1 MRPQDVDGAGV
12 PALPERA
19 MDDRV
24 AHVNGLLQQVTDG
37 EDVWFVA
44 GPTAWCDD
52 ETISSSLAYRWDGVH
67 VYTPGAN
74 LIYETIARDL
84 LSIPVVQG

>member
-1 MRPQDVDGAGV
+1 
-12 PALPERA
+12 
-19 MDDRV
+19 
-24 AHVNGLLQQVTDG
+24 
-37 EDVWFVA
+37 VA

>member
-1 MRPQDVDGAGV
+1 
-12 PALPERA
+12 
-19 MDDRV
+19 
-24 AHVNGLLQQVTDG
+24 
-37 EDVWFVA
+37 
-44 GPTAWCDD
+44 
-52 ETISSSLAYRWDGVH
+52 